1 MERWRILHKT
11 SDYTVIDNGIFK
23 DAELTYAEVGFL
35 CKILSLPEGWHFAV
49 DGIVGTSCE
58 GRDRVYAII
67 RQLIKHGYCKRTQ
80 NKDGKS
86 GRYQS
91 YDYTFY
97 EVKNGLG
104 CDSEPQTGLPDTDT
118 PDTGSPYTE
127 TPTHI
132 KYLSNKVLNKSNT
145 KRGSAFAPPTRDQVR
160 EFFRERKFNSD
171 PDAFWLHFE
180 NCNWKLSS
188 GRGAKMKDWRLA
200 AISWEK
206 RENQFK
212 R

>member
-1 MERWRILHKT
+1 MRIVGRLERKGYVTRTL
-11 SDYTVIDNGIFK
+11 S
-23 DAELTYAEVGFL
+23 EVGGVKF
-35 CKILSLPEGWHFAV
+35 CSISTTFKGSDRKSPVVTESHQGG
-49 DGIVGTSCE
+49 DIVSSGVVTESHPIIN
-58 GRDRVYAII
+58 RDNKEII
-67 RQLIKHGYCKRTQ
+67 
-80 NKDGKS
+80 
-86 GRYQS
+86 
-91 YDYTFY
+91 
-97 EVKNGLG
+97 
-104 CDSEPQTGLPDTDT
+104 
-118 PDTGSPYTE
+118 
-127 TPTHI
+127 
-132 KYLSNKVLNKSNT
+132 

-188 GRGAKMKDWRLA
+188 GRGAKMKDWKLA

>member
-1 MERWRILHKT
+1 MDKT
-11 SDYTVIDNGIFK
+11 YTIIPDFMLDYDLNMTEIVALAVI
-23 DAELTYAEVGFL
+23 YGF
-35 CKILSLPEGWHFAV
+35 C
-49 DGIVGTSCE
+49 
-58 GRDRVYAII
+58 
-67 RQLIKHGYCKRTQ
+67 Q
-80 NKDGKS
+80 DGKS
-86 GRYQS
+86 DFHGSYNYLARKCKIERRSAMRIVGRLEQKGYVTRTLS
-91 YDYTFY
+91 EVGGVKFCSISTTF
-97 EVKNGLG
+97 K
-104 CDSEPQTGLPDTDT
+104 
-118 PDTGSPYTE
+118 GSDRKSPVVTE
-127 TPTHI
+127 SHRGGDIVSSGVVTESHPI
-132 KYLSNKVLNKSNT
+132 INRDNKEII

>member
-1 MERWRILHKT
+1 MDKT
-11 SDYTVIDNGIFK
+11 YTIIPDFMLDYDLTMTETIALAVIYGFSQDGKSNFHGSYSYLARKCKCSRQWAIELVSSLVKKGYLAKDIETINGVKICHLRTKIGSQESLLPVNKVDRGSQESLPGGSQESLPNNKVIDNK
-23 DAELTYAEVGFL
+23 E
-35 CKILSLPEGWHFAV
+35 
-49 DGIVGTSCE
+49 
-58 GRDRVYAII
+58 II
-67 RQLIKHGYCKRTQ
+67 
-80 NKDGKS
+80 
-86 GRYQS
+86 
-91 YDYTFY
+91 
-97 EVKNGLG
+97 
-104 CDSEPQTGLPDTDT
+104 
-118 PDTGSPYTE
+118 
-127 TPTHI
+127 
-132 KYLSNKVLNKSNT
+132 

-188 GRGAKMKDWRLA
+188 GRGAKMKDWKLA

>member
-1 MERWRILHKT
+1 MDKT
-11 SDYTVIDNGIFK
+11 YTIIPDFMLDYDLNMTEIVALAVIYGFCQDGKSDFHGSYGYLARKCKCSRQWAIELVSSLVKKGYLAKDIETINGVKICHLRTKIGSQESLLPVNKVDRGSQESLPGGSQESLPNNKVIDNK
-23 DAELTYAEVGFL
+23 E
-35 CKILSLPEGWHFAV
+35 
-49 DGIVGTSCE
+49 
-58 GRDRVYAII
+58 II
-67 RQLIKHGYCKRTQ
+67 
-80 NKDGKS
+80 
-86 GRYQS
+86 
-91 YDYTFY
+91 
-97 EVKNGLG
+97 
-104 CDSEPQTGLPDTDT
+104 
-118 PDTGSPYTE
+118 
-127 TPTHI
+127 
-132 KYLSNKVLNKSNT
+132 

>member
-1 MERWRILHKT
+1 MDKT
-11 SDYTVIDNGIFK
+11 YTIIPDFMLDYDLNMTEIVALAVI
-23 DAELTYAEVGFL
+23 YGF
-35 CKILSLPEGWHFAV
+35 C
-49 DGIVGTSCE
+49 
-58 GRDRVYAII
+58 
-67 RQLIKHGYCKRTQ
+67 Q
-80 NKDGKS
+80 DGKS
-86 GRYQS
+86 DFHGS
-91 YDYTFY
+91 YNYLARKCKCTRSWAVKIINNLINQGYVEKEVSEDNGVKSCTLRTTFRGGV
-97 EVKNGLG
+97 EN
-104 CDSEPQTGLPDTDT
+104 T
-118 PDTGSPYTE
+118 PVVYKVHGGGVESVQGGGVE
-127 TPTHI
+127 NTPNN
-132 KYLSNKVLNKSNT
+132 KYIDNKEII

-206 RENQFK
+206 RENQLK

>member
-1 MERWRILHKT
+1 MLDYDLNMTEIVALAVIYGFCQDGK
-11 SDYTVIDNGIFK
+11 SDFHGSYGYLARKCKCSRQWAIELVSSLVKKGYLAKDIETINGVKICHLRTKIGSQESLLPVNKVDRGSQESLPGGSQESLPNNKVIDNK
-23 DAELTYAEVGFL
+23 E
-35 CKILSLPEGWHFAV
+35 
-49 DGIVGTSCE
+49 
-58 GRDRVYAII
+58 II
-67 RQLIKHGYCKRTQ
+67 
-80 NKDGKS
+80 
-86 GRYQS
+86 
-91 YDYTFY
+91 
-97 EVKNGLG
+97 
-104 CDSEPQTGLPDTDT
+104 
-118 PDTGSPYTE
+118 
-127 TPTHI
+127 
-132 KYLSNKVLNKSNT
+132 

>member
-1 MERWRILHKT
+1 MDKT
-11 SDYTVIDNGIFK
+11 YTIIPDFMLDYDLNMTEIVALAVIYGFCQDGKSDFHGSYGYLARKCKCSRQWAIELVSSLVKKGYLAKDIETINGVKICHLRTKIGSQESLLPVNKVDRGSQESLPGGSQESLPNNKVIDNK
-23 DAELTYAEVGFL
+23 E
-35 CKILSLPEGWHFAV
+35 
-49 DGIVGTSCE
+49 
-58 GRDRVYAII
+58 II
-67 RQLIKHGYCKRTQ
+67 
-80 NKDGKS
+80 
-86 GRYQS
+86 
-91 YDYTFY
+91 
-97 EVKNGLG
+97 
-104 CDSEPQTGLPDTDT
+104 
-118 PDTGSPYTE
+118 
-127 TPTHI
+127 
-132 KYLSNKVLNKSNT
+132 
-145 KRGSAFAPPTRDQVR
+145 KRGSAFAPPTRDLVR